1 MRVAHA
7 VDVAD
12 LAGQIEDHVLPAHQI
27 VHRRLLADVGDVD
40 AQPVFEA
47 ADVEQ
52 IAAVVVDQRVDDQ
65 DARAE
70 VDELPREVAAD
81 EAEAA
86 GDHHRTIAIEPAVVG
101 GVAAAIT
108 RRF

>member
-1 MRVAHA
+1 MYGIPHA

-12 LAGQIEDHVLPAHQI
+12 LAGEIEDHVLLAHQI
-27 VHRRLLADVGDVD
+27 VHRGLLADVGDVD
-40 AQPVFEA
+40 ADAIFEA

-52 IAAVVVDQRVDDQ
+52 IAAVVVDQRVDEQ

-70 VDELPREVAAD
+70 VDELPGQVAAD

-86 GDHHRTIAIEPAVVG
+86 GDHHR
-101 GVAAAIT
+101 
-108 RRF
+108 RSR